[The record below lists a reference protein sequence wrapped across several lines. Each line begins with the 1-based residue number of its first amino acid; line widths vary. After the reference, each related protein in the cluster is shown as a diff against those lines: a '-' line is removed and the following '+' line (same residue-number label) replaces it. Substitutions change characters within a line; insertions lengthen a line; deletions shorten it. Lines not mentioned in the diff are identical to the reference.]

1 MPQHSQVNLNA
12 ARYVRSESASRA
24 SAGLGWVAWECAAPG
39 PAHGPCLAFGS
50 PRRLGGGGRRLSERS
65 GGAECPGH
73 ACGCMRRG
81 PPGPQPRRN
90 GGETKRGAHPAGN
103 PSQAPRSLRALTE
116 QGAGLQRALCREGK
130 IEPRRERER
139 ESRQALLERPQRIV
153 ARSMCTTNNQL
164 TAIWRR
170 QTPKSPMPG
179 YRGRFYV
186 CCRHVFMPEQTS
198 ETK

>member
-1 MPQHSQVNLNA
+1 MRHGTYAPNRQAGPQPASGGWPGSAQPR
-12 ARYVRSESASRA
+12 ARRMARVLPLARRGA
-24 SAGLGWVAWECAAPG
+24 SAGADG
-39 PAHGPCLAFGS
+39 GS
-50 PRRLGGGGRRLSERS
+50 LS
-65 GGAECPGH
+65 GAECQGH

-81 PPGPQPRRN
+81 PPGPHPRRN

-103 PSQAPRSLRALTE
+103 PSQDPRSLRALTE

-130 IEPRRERER
+130 IEPRRERLGV
-139 ESRQALLERPQRIV
+139 AKPPLLERPQRIV